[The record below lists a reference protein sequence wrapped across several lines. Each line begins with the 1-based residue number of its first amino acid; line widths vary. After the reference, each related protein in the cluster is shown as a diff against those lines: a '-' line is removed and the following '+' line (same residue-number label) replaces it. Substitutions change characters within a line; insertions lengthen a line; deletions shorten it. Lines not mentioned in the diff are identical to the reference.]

1 MVNNYNRKIEAQD
14 DTIKTLG
21 QRVDQSEAM
30 RNPDYE
36 EMLIKEN
43 DNLKKECALLR
54 DKVGNLSRDV
64 DTLEGVRGQ
73 ADVAGALEVENRR
86 LRQDLNDKEREFVRQ
101 LDQMRSLVNEKDSVS
116 TKQKNEWAEIY
127 GNMKR
132 ETDGLK
138 RDIRMLNKE
147 NERLVKQIETVKQS
161 DRGSAAPLRSGEM
174 DVKKRL
180 QKRELE
186 CQALWETLRDMYSSS
201 QDLYDTRQMLDVL
214 AVRALDVK
222 ARKKLNIR

>member
-21 QRVDQSEAM
+21 QRVDHSESM
-30 RNPDYE
+30 RNPEYE
-36 EMLIKEN
+36 EMLMKEN

-54 DKVGNLSRDV
+54 DKVANLSRDV

-86 LRQDLNDKEREFVRQ
+86 LRQDLNDKEREFARQ

-147 NERLVKQIETVKQS
+147 NERLVKQIETVK
-161 DRGSAAPLRSGEM
+161 
-174 DVKKRL
+174 
-180 QKRELE
+180 
-186 CQALWETLRDMYSSS
+186 
-201 QDLYDTRQMLDVL
+201 
-214 AVRALDVK
+214 
-222 ARKKLNIR
+222 

>member
-1 MVNNYNRKIEAQD
+1 
-14 DTIKTLG
+14 
-21 QRVDQSEAM
+21 M

-147 NERLVKQIETVKQS
+147 NERLVKQIETVK
-161 DRGSAAPLRSGEM
+161 
-174 DVKKRL
+174 
-180 QKRELE
+180 
-186 CQALWETLRDMYSSS
+186 
-201 QDLYDTRQMLDVL
+201 
-214 AVRALDVK
+214 
-222 ARKKLNIR
+222 